1 MTFICCFCLQFAIG
15 TLMDDYLGMMMHNVS
30 PQSNNNNIN
39 DSSNRNIKSQ
49 LSQTNLLHDALCH
62 LHGVV
67 NKDGCSV

>member
-1 MTFICCFCLQFAIG
+1 
-15 TLMDDYLGMMMHNVS
+15 MDDYLGMMMHNVS